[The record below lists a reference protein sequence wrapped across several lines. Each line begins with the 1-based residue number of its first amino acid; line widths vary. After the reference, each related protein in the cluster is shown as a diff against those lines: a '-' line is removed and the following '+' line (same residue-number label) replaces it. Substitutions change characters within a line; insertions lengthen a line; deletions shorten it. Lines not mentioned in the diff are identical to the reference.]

1 MPLTSNCCSAA
12 FPLRERGL
20 LAPCG
25 NRTNEN
31 QMRES
36 GKSRQST
43 REEATKLRP
52 QRRSRGILISSEVE
66 QSPPTQHTHTLLCM
80 TESCLGMR
88 CVCVCMHA
96 CAFHLACHP
105 TAASS
110 PPPFCLVGVNEQQAP
125 SNCLCL
131 TQVNM
136 CQWKKQMRRK
146 QATKC
151 DYRSCTFRSAVTR
164 ILADEGRV
172 NFSSRVMWAQM

>member
-1 MPLTSNCCSAA
+1 MLLLHHFNGTSHPHPLDSPLASFKMKETQMPLTSNCCSAA

-25 NRTNEN
+25 SRTNEN

-36 GKSRQST
+36 GESRQST

-88 CVCVCMHA
+88 CVCVCACMRVHFIWHA
-96 CAFHLACHP
+96 IQQLLHHLR
-105 TAASS
+105 
-110 PPPFCLVGVNEQQAP
+110 L
-125 SNCLCL
+125 
-131 TQVNM
+131 
-136 CQWKKQMRRK
+136 
-146 QATKC
+146 
-151 DYRSCTFRSAVTR
+151 SA
-164 ILADEGRV
+164 LWE
-172 NFSSRVMWAQM
+172 